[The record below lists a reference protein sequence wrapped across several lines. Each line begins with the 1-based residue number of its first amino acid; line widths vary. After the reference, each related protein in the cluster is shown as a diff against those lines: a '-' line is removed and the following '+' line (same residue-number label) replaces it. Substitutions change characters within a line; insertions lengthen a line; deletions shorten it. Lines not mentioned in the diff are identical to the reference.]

1 MKKGFV
7 TILAMGLILTVAGCK
22 LEHNSKVKYAQL
34 TADVTTVDAQ
44 AKVEVPACQKY
55 DDKSKPTDELVKAN
69 DIMAKLFPGSEFEGC
84 KHENINSMATYS
96 VPMEVG
102 TIPPSKND
110 PEVKGVAVI
119 RNVNGEVFFMISKT
133 IRDQIIEAR
142 KNPLA
147 KDMMLSIAIRLSNN
161 TDKPLVFRPNAL
173 FANGIACAGLPRWN
187 QNVSVPP
194 SQSVNLKLSDVASE
208 YAIANGAVPIFT
220 EIKEQAKQP

>member
-1 MKKGFV
+1 MKKCLV
-7 TILAMGLILTVAGCK
+7 AILALGITLSLAGCK

-34 TADVTTVDAQ
+34 TAEVTTIETQ
-44 AKVEVPACQKY
+44 AKVEVPACAKY

-96 VPMEVG
+96 IPMEVG

-110 PEVKGVAVI
+110 PEVKGLAVI
-119 RNVNGEVFFMISKT
+119 RNANGETFFMISKT
-133 IRDQIIEAR
+133 IRNQIVEAR

-147 KDMMLSIAIRLSNN
+147 KNMALSITIRLSNN
-161 TDKPLVFRPNAL
+161 TDKPLVFQPNAF

-220 EIKEQAKQP
+220 EIKEQAK

>member
-1 MKKGFV
+1 MKKVVMAF
-7 TILAMGLILTVAGCK
+7 LAMVFAFGMVGCK
-22 LEHNSKVKYAQL
+22 LEHNSKVKYGQL
-34 TADVTTVDAQ
+34 TADVTTIDAQ
-44 AKVEVPACQKY
+44 AKIEVPACAKY

-96 VPMEVG
+96 IPMEVG

-110 PEVKGVAVI
+110 PEVKGLAVI
-119 RNVNGEVFFMISKT
+119 RNANGETFFMISKT
-133 IRDQIIEAR
+133 IRDQIVEAR

-147 KDMMLSIAIRLSNN
+147 KNMTLSITIRLSNN
-161 TDKPLVFRPNAL
+161 TDKPLVFQPNAL

-208 YAIANGAVPIFT
+208 YAIVNGAVPVFT
-220 EIKEQAKQP
+220 EIKEQTK